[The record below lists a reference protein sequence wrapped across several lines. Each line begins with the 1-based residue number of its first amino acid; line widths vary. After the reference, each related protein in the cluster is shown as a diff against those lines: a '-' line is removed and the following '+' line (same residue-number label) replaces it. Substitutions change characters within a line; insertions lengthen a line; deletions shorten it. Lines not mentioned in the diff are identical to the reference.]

1 MGYGSNR
8 GRPSE
13 IGRPGRFGRA
23 GRRRDVAGALLRGGG
38 RPELGHLG
46 LQTSVWAG
54 IWPGR
59 ASVER
64 VSHLATQGRGLGLGM
79 SCAAAGRCWAMAGL
93 VGDGVLT
100 TRVAYTPL

>member
-1 MGYGSNR
+1 MDLIVGVHLRSGGQGGSGAR
-8 GRPSE
+8 G
-13 IGRPGRFGRA
+13 
-23 GRRRDVAGALLRGGG
+23 GGG

-64 VSHLATQGRGLGLGM
+64 VNHLATQGRGLGLGM